1 MSSPINQRQSLPSDW
16 TRNLRL
22 RSIKILLSLAETQN
36 MTHTAAQLNMTQPGL
51 SKWLKDFEEELGL
64 PLFERHARGLRP
76 TPYGR
81 ALLSHAQRI
90 DKQIQR
96 ARGDMTALRQGKS
109 GRLIIGT
116 SGAAS
121 SHTVPDAVLNLLQQ
135 MPNIH
140 IELTE
145 STLDRLITQLSQGEV
160 DVVVGRYAPELDA
173 ASLQREILYEDPI
186 CLVARVEHPLF
197 GESQPQWA
205 DLMHYRWLIWPKGT
219 QIRNAFEEALDAT
232 NQPHPI
238 HTLVSNSITA
248 NLALLSESDMI
259 AVVSRRAAQRIAQN
273 RNLAILPI
281 SLAGF
286 GSIAMY
292 WRGEELLPQT
302 VTMALH
308 CLRTAHLPQLSSL

>member
-1 MSSPINQRQSLPSDW
+1 QSLPSDW

-135 MPNIH
+135 MPDID

-145 STLDRLITQLSQGEV
+145 STLDRLITQLTQGEV
-160 DVVVGRYAPELDA
+160 DVVVGRYAPELHVTM
-173 ASLQREILYEDPI
+173 LEREILYEDPI
-186 CLVARVEHPLF
+186 CLIARANHPVLQ
-197 GESQPQWA
+197 SAQPQWD
-205 DLMHYRWLIWPKGT
+205 DLMRYHWLIWPKGT
-219 QIRNAFEEALDAT
+219 QIRNAFEEALDAA
-232 NQPHPI
+232 NQMHPP

-248 NLALLSESDMI
+248 NLALLSSSDMI
-259 AVVSRRAAQRIAQN
+259 AVVSHRAAQRIAQN
-273 RNLAILPI
+273 RSFAILPI
-281 SLAGF
+281 GLSGF

-292 WRGEELLPQT
+292 WRAEELLPQT
-302 VTMALH
+302 VTAALH
-308 CLRTAHLPQLSSL
+308 CLRTAHLAQPKTSKKAKAN